1 MLQQLELELNQQV
14 VVAGQ
19 EHPAFPQPWASKFKM
34 AGRVKKTTICKF
46 VLNRERRKEGVLF
59 SEKNYM

>member
-34 AGRVKKTTICKF
+34 AGRVKTTICKI
-46 VLNRERRKEGVLF
+46 LALEREIA
-59 SEKNYM
+59 NM

>member
-1 MLQQLELELNQQV
+1 MLQQLELELDQQV

-34 AGRVKKTTICKF
+34 AGRVKTTICKF
-46 VLNRERRKEGVLF
+46 V
-59 SEKNYM
+59 